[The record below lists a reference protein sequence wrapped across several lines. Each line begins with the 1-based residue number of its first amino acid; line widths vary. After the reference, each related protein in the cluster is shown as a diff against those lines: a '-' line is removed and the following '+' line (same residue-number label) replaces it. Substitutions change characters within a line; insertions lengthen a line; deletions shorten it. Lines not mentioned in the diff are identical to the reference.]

1 MKNFFAQFQSIGC
14 SQQDEEIR
22 YGYLMFRN
30 ESEED
35 ILGNRNQGM
44 VVEGI
49 TYRSMHSNVS
59 IINSYLTMI
68 NYLY

>member
-1 MKNFFAQFQSIGC
+1 MNLKS
-14 SQQDEEIR
+14 
-22 YGYLMFRN
+22 
-30 ESEED
+30 ED

-49 TYRSMHSNVS
+49 NYRSMHSNVS
-59 IINSYLTMI
+59 IINYYLTMI

>member
-1 MKNFFAQFQSIGC
+1 MNLKS
-14 SQQDEEIR
+14 
-22 YGYLMFRN
+22 
-30 ESEED
+30 ED

-49 TYRSMHSNVS
+49 SYRSMHSNVS

-68 NYLY
+68 NYLYCAR